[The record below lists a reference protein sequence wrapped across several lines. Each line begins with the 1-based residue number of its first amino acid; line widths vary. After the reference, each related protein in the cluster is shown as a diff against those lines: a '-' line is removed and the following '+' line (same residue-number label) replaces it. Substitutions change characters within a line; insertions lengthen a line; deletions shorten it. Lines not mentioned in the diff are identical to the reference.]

1 MPTQAQKD
9 KARADRRRAMEN
21 RNRKI
26 EERRRNR
33 GGGVK
38 IKEPHRVNTD
48 RPQPTSDLRK

>member
-21 RNRKI
+21 RNRKN

-33 GGGVK
+33 TG
-38 IKEPHRVNTD
+38 RVNKPANRDNQQKPVATTD
-48 RPQPTSDLRK
+48 LAK